1 MKFSAAD
8 AVDLGSAFRAGA
20 INDSAAALVEIGD
33 GILDLTLCLTLYTI
47 TFHFYLHIVTE
58 DYEQCSFFIVP
69 SV

>member
-1 MKFSAAD
+1 MQFGAAD
-8 AVDLGSAFRAGA
+8 AINLRSAFRAGA
-20 INDSAAALVEIGD
+20 INDSTAALVEISD
-33 GILDLTLCLTLYTI
+33 RILNLTLCLTLYTI